1 MTQNRGKCTKF
12 STLFLAASKE
22 IFHANNHLYFQ
33 TSLLVLKQTSHADSK
48 NDCTESISILVGPI
62 FFDLNSVKMTI
73 QMFKFV
79 WGTLA

>member
-1 MTQNRGKCTKF
+1 MTQNRSKCTKF

-22 IFHANNHLYFQ
+22 IFHANNYLYFQ
-33 TSLLVLKQTSHADSK
+33 TSLLKQKFHADSK
-48 NDCTESISILVGPI
+48 NDCKESISILEGPN
-62 FFDLNSVKMTI
+62 FFDLNLVKMTI